1 MHNRFP
7 IEIGIILFPLLAAGQ
22 SRAAAP
28 HLSSDVFPMETAPVA
43 LMKQYNTNMEH
54 SVPECGFE
62 VLKTYQ
68 APSHIWDLPR

>member
-43 LMKQYNTNMEH
+43 LMKQYNTNDA
-54 SVPECGFE
+54 
-62 VLKTYQ
+62 LLR
-68 APSHIWDLPR
+68 I